1 MSGEPEGVAAA
12 LPPGALPFERALAA
26 GCDDTLPIPY
36 REILSPSSA
45 PAIWLPFL
53 AAHRSVDLWF
63 DDWTEARKRAVV
75 EAAILDARL
84 KGTRSGTTRFLAYVD
99 ATLVDTVAYPAR
111 FVLGRAVVGRT
122 PIAHGPFLARH
133 LVRVET
139 WRSPRAFVIGR
150 SALASRDQIEAAV
163 PHLIVTSGGA
173 VINGSVVETPSR
185 EPLRRCLAALRAVK
199 APETEIRVDFGH
211 HRRLTLADAPPLD
224 GSTRLGAFVARTHL

>member
-1 MSGEPEGVAAA
+1 MSAEPEGVSAA

-26 GCDDTLPIPY
+26 GFTDVLPVPY
-36 REILSPSSA
+36 RVLLDPSTT
-45 PAIWLPFL
+45 PAGWLPFL

-63 DDWTEARKRAVV
+63 DDWPDARKRAVV
-75 EAAILDARL
+75 EAALLDARL
-84 KGTRSGTTRFLAYVD
+84 KGTRAGTMRFLSYVD

-111 FVLGRAVVGRT
+111 FVLGRAVIGRT
-122 PIAHGPFLARH
+122 PIGHAPFLARH

-139 WRSPRAFVIGR
+139 TRKPRAFVIGR

-163 PHLIVTSGGA
+163 PHLIVTSGGE
-173 VINGSVVETPSR
+173 VIHGSILGTPSR
-185 EPLRRCLAALRAVK
+185 EPLRRCLTALRAAK

-224 GSTRLGAFVARTHL
+224 GSMRLGAFVARTHL